1 MQALHDEMA
10 VRRLIAKFA
19 NSFDIKAWDELAD
32 CLAESVYTDFSD
44 LRGTPPDAVA
54 KADFVAA
61 RRAALQNLTT
71 HHLTFNLEIYIN
83 GTSATARVSSVV
95 FRRTDA
101 GQVLNSHCWFLFGLQ
116 SRDGRWEICS
126 IVQKILW
133 TDGNAGIHGE
143 AVNMPG

>member
-1 MQALHDEMA
+1 MQTLHDESA

-19 NSFDIKAWDELAD
+19 NSFDFKAWDDLAD
-32 CLAESVYTDFSD
+32 CVAESVYTDFSD
-44 LRGTPPDAVA
+44 LRGTPPEAIT

-61 RRAALQNLTT
+61 RRAALQSLTT
-71 HHLTFNLEIYIN
+71 HHLTFNSEIYIN

-95 FRRTDA
+95 FRRTEEGA
-101 GQVLNSHCWFLFGLQ
+101 VLSSHCLFLFGLQ
-116 SRDGRWEICS
+116 SREGNWEICS

>member
-1 MQALHDEMA
+1 MQMLQDESA

-19 NSFDIKAWDELAD
+19 NSFDFKAWDDLAD
-32 CLAESVYTDFSD
+32 CVAESVYTDFSD
-44 LRGTPPDAVA
+44 LRGTPPEAIA

-71 HHLTFNLEIYIN
+71 HHLTFNSEIYIN

-95 FRRTDA
+95 FRRTEEGA
-101 GQVLNSHCWFLFGLQ
+101 VLGSHCLFLFGLQ
-116 SRDGRWEICS
+116 SRAGNWEICS
-126 IVQKILW
+126 IVQKVLW

-143 AVNMPG
+143 TVNMPG